1 MKGCAEKKATT
12 VGRRGHMKESQ
23 PVFFSYLLLSILTAC
38 PFLAP
43 FFMFMCFQA
52 HFLSQ
57 NPATAVRDCLPYV
70 MPSIKISSQSGS
82 PGPEVPRTVMEQG
95 IAEPFARI

>member
-12 VGRRGHMKESQ
+12 AGRRGHMKQSQ
-23 PVFFSYLLLSILTAC
+23 PVFFSYLLLSILIAC
-38 PFLAP
+38 PFLAL
-43 FFMFMCFQA
+43 FFMFSRFQA
-52 HFLSQ
+52 HFFFQ
-57 NPATAVRDCLPYV
+57 NPAAAVRECLPYV
-70 MPSIKISSQSGS
+70 KPSIKISSQSGS